1 MKKKI
6 LLVSHQLDFSGAPL
20 ALLEMAKSSISLG
33 YEVFLISLRPDAGL
47 ANEFKKVGVT
57 VLNKANINEYNYI
70 VFNTVLST
78 RAIPTNSG
86 LKEKL
91 ILWIHE
97 SPYLQGLGWSKSVRM
112 QNAAYVNKIIFPTFA
127 CHNEWKKFITI
138 NDYSILPSPVEIP
151 VHIQLE
157 KKQNCKSKPEYCII
171 DPREDY
177 RGISRIE
184 ESIQN
189 YKGDAVFHFVGS
201 NPPSDQSYPNSVQV
215 HYYGRIGR
223 EQTISILNR
232 SDYYISAT
240 CMATQNRGLCEAI
253 KLKKY
258 CIISEIDAHV
268 EIIEKSRYKNYKFF
282 KPLDHLDLNKIQCN
296 DNRRNPLELSA
307 NFLNTSNFIDELIK
321 LFM

>member
-1 MKKKI
+1 MKKKL

-20 ALLEMAKSSISLG
+20 ALLEMAKSTISLG
-33 YEVFLISLRPDAGL
+33 YEVFLISLSPDAGL
-47 ANEFKKVGVT
+47 GNEFKKVGVT
-57 VLNKANINEYNYI
+57 VLNKANINEYDYI

-97 SPYLQGLGWSKSVRM
+97 SPYLQGLGWSKAVRM
-112 QNAAYVNKIIFPTFA
+112 QNAAYVKKIIFPTYA

-138 NDYSILPSPVEIP
+138 NDYSILPSPVEMPANIK
-151 VHIQLE
+151 LE
-157 KKQNCKSKPEYCII
+157 KNKICKNKLEYCII

-184 ESIQN
+184 ESINN

-201 NPPSDQSYPNSVQV
+201 NPPPNYSNPNGVEL

-223 EQTISILNR
+223 DQTISILNR
-232 SDYYISAT
+232 SDFYISAT

-253 KLKKY
+253 KLNKF
-258 CIISEIDAHV
+258 CIISEIDAH
-268 EIIEKSRYKNYKFF
+268 IEMIKKSRHTNYKFF
-282 KPLDHLDLNKIQCN
+282 KPLDYLDLNTIHYN
-296 DNRRNPLELSA
+296 DTQENELVLSS
-307 NFLNTSNFIDELIK
+307 NFLNTLNFTDDLIK
-321 LFM
+321 IFK